1 MMQHKKEHLTAVGE
15 AGCFLLY
22 IFTTQKENK
31 ESKKNEKESQK
42 SQKFSIL
49 KEEQKKEPKR
59 SQKGSRTM
67 RKRGGLETKKEEGK
81 K

>member
-1 MMQHKKEHLTAVGE
+1 MMQHKDDDYATAGF

-22 IFTTQKENK
+22 IFAAQKENK

-42 SQKFSIL
+42 SQKFGIL

-59 SQKGSRTM
+59 SQKRSRTE
-67 RKRGGLETKKEEGK
+67 RKRGGLENTIIRKK
-81 K
+81 

>member
-1 MMQHKKEHLTAVGE
+1 MMQHKDDDYATAGF

-59 SQKGSRTM
+59 SQKRSQKGAEPEW
-67 RKRGGLETKKEEGK
+67 KGEAEK
-81 K
+81 